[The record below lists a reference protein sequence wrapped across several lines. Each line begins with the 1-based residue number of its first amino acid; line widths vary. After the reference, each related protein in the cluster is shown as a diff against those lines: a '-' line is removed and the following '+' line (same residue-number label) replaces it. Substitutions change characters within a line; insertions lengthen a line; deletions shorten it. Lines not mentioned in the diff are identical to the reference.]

1 MLQLSTAFRLFIS
14 MPKQEYNNGHSRLD
28 SGLSYV
34 LLSLPKHM
42 LWTLSSSRKQVR
54 ASEADPV
61 CPPDSEVPWL
71 LS

>member
-1 MLQLSTAFRLFIS
+1 MLQLSTAFRIFIS
-14 MPKQEYNNGHSRLD
+14 MPKQEYNNGLD

-54 ASEADPV
+54 ASEAEPV
-61 CPPDSEVPWL
+61 CLPDSQVPWL